1 MDSARR
7 DLHIKNVDKNRQ
19 LTLDAFHY
27 IWKNPETGFR
37 EWKAHKYMWD
47 VFVALG
53 YEPVAA
59 GNIPGFIADLDTGRP
74 GPIVAMMGELDSLV
88 VVGHPDADPQ
98 TGAVHACGHCCQA
111 AGLLGLAAALK
122 EPGALDGLCGTIRLM
137 VVPAEELIEVEFRE
151 QLRKDGEITF
161 YGGKT
166 EFMRRGFFDGV
177 VLSAMCHSGGGE
189 SHTGGVVGGSNGCI
203 AKTVTFE
210 GVSAHA
216 GGAPHRGINAL
227 YAANQALNA
236 INALRETFQ
245 DGEHIRVHPIITKGG
260 TVVNAIPDYVTMES
274 YIRGASM
281 DAICAANEKVN
292 RALAASAAAL
302 GAKVTISDRPGYFPR
317 LPSKE
322 LLELTREALE
332 GALESVSYKPDG
344 WGTGC
349 SDIGDVS
356 SVMPAVHPYI
366 GGVSGKSHGADYC
379 VDDPEAACQDIA
391 KTLALMLELLLK
403 DDAKRCREIV
413 EAYEPRFPSVQA
425 YLEYAEALILD
436 REAVKYDGKG
446 NVLLNLGAEEM
457 SI

>member
-1 MDSARR
+1 MNFTEIAQNRQSCRSYDPAKPVEREKLDAILESARLAPSACNGQPYHITICR
-7 DLHIKNVDKNRQ
+7 DENAQAVAKACMGMGLNKFA
-19 LTLDAFHY
+19 TDAP
-27 IWKNPETGFR
+27 ILLVISE
-37 EWKAHKYMWD
+37 
-47 VFVALG
+47 
-53 YEPVAA
+53 EPY
-59 GNIPGFIADLDTGRP
+59 
-74 GPIVAMMGELDSLV
+74 
-88 VVGHPDADPQ
+88 
-98 TGAVHACGHCCQA
+98 C
-111 AGLLGLAAALK
+111 
-122 EPGALDGLCGTIRLM
+122 
-137 VVPAEELIEVEFRE
+137 
-151 QLRKDGEITF
+151 
-161 YGGKT
+161 KT
-166 EFMRRGFFDGV
+166 
-177 VLSAMCHSGGGE
+177 
-189 SHTGGVVGGSNGCI
+189 
-203 AKTVTFE
+203 
-210 GVSAHA
+210 
-216 GGAPHRGINAL
+216 
-227 YAANQALNA
+227 
-236 INALRETFQ
+236 
-245 DGEHIRVHPIITKGG
+245 
-260 TVVNAIPDYVTMES
+260 
-274 YIRGASM
+274 
-281 DAICAANEKVN
+281 
-292 RALAASAAAL
+292 AAL

-322 LLELTREALE
+322 LLELTKEALE